1 MTGATRESVNRALA
15 ELAAAG
21 RVERRRGRYVIRP
34 ADAPDGKVLLPLG
47 LEHRK
52 GA

>member
-1 MTGATRESVNRALA
+1 LTGATRESVNRALA

-21 RVERRRGRYVIRP
+21 RVERTRGRYLVRSTSG
-34 ADAPDGKVLLPLG
+34 AGAVDLPFG
-47 LEHRK
+47 LQHRK